1 MQIGPNDVNFQIRQH
16 LEGPILFQPIFLEN
30 LRTTTEP
37 NTKYVV
43 APFSLT
49 RKWVFSMLSPIKIK
63 GLSHQKSVLVPT
75 SD

>member
-1 MQIGPNDVNFQIRQH
+1 MLP
-16 LEGPILFQPIFLEN
+16 QPIFLEN

-63 GLSHQKSVLVPT
+63 GLSHQKVLVHPVNEYA
-75 SD
+75 SRQQMIARLKFEAVFS